1 MYVNTAQSFALTKK
15 LVAAK
20 EPLFA
25 AKAQLANDVKVKI
38 VEAANQASCLQMH
51 DAFLSEMYQANNKI
65 ITLSTFRR
73 IL

>member
-38 VEAANQASCLQMH
+38 VEVANQASCLQMH
-51 DAFLSEMYQANNKI
+51 DAFYTQMNQANYNI
-65 ITLSTFRR
+65 ITTVYF
-73 IL
+73 